1 MFLIWN
7 ENRIV
12 LANIAS
18 LQTVKN
24 IKINS
29 KVCLSAI
36 NVFTQKGFKINGSA
50 EIYTQEKEDFM
61 EMKSR
66 KIFV

>member
-1 MFLIWN
+1 MFLIWK

-12 LANIAS
+12 LTNIAS
-18 LQTVKN
+18 PQTVKN

-66 KIFV
+66 KIFE